1 MSIAKLADVRLKA
14 HVICCFLKDD
24 DMVCSSDIGMAKKY
38 LNNLLK
44 RHTNIVAVL
53 IVRVRLTI
61 WRLDRYCRPNS

>member
-44 RHTNIVAVL
+44 RHTNMIAVL
-53 IVRVRLTI
+53 IVLVCLTI
-61 WRLDRYCRPNS
+61 WHVDRYCQFNS